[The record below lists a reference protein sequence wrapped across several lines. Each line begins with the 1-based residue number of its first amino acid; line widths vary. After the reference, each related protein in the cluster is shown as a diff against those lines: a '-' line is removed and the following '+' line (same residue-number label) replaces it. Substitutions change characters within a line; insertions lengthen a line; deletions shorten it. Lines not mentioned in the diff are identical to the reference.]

1 MYKKG
6 KQNTNADALSRTEIN
21 AIENDDTSSVIANV
35 GDTTQMIDEYLKN
48 EHLTP
53 VSENPSYMDSP
64 IPPPDHLLTDDT
76 TSNITKPTSS
86 TRLGNSVAHDSKI
99 NIISN
104 IQIKSP
110 DKNPSDDETVHSAL
124 ENPVIT
130 IPLTDK
136 PLNHYKNQVI
146 LFCSRNIL
154 KPNVQ
159 QTAIFNKNRLTI
171 SLPTNNIESH
181 INVICC

>member
-1 MYKKG
+1 VYQKG

-64 IPPPDHLLTDDT
+64 IHLLTDDT

-86 TRLGNSVAHDSKI
+86 TTLGNSVAHDSNI

-104 IQIKSP
+104 IQIKPP
-110 DKNPSDDETVHSAL
+110 DKNPSDVHSAL
-124 ENPVIT
+124 KNPVIT

-136 PLNHYKNQVI
+136 PLNHYKNQVK
-146 LFCSRNIL
+146 LFCSRNI
-154 KPNVQ
+154 
-159 QTAIFNKNRLTI
+159 
-171 SLPTNNIESH
+171 
-181 INVICC
+181 